1 MALSFLRH
9 PLTRDLDLNDPRST
23 VFRKHIIREKR
34 FLRRVYQEWY
44 QWIAGELTGTGGP
57 VLEIGSGGGFLK
69 EYVPGLITSEVFHI
83 SGVDIVLD
91 GCVLPFERASLGA
104 IVMVD
109 VFHHLPDVRAFLGE
123 AQRCLKPGGKVT
135 MVEPWITPWSRVI
148 YRHVHHEPLDQHAV
162 QWAFLRT
169 GPLSGANIALP
180 WIVFHRDRQ
189 KFERLFAGLA
199 IEKIVVEM
207 PFRYLLSGGVSL
219 RSLMPGI
226 LYGFWACL
234 EQWLSP
240 LNRAI
245 GMFSRI
251 VVRSV
256 PAAAHLDAADKGHS
270 G

>member
-1 MALSFLRH
+1 MLLSFLRH
-9 PLTRDLDLNDPRST
+9 PLTRDLDLNDPRAT
-23 VFRKHIIREKR
+23 VFRKRIIREKR

-44 QWIAGELTGTGGP
+44 QWIAGELTGTEGP

-69 EYVPGLITSEVFHI
+69 EYVPGIITSEVFQI
-83 SGVDIVLD
+83 SGVDVVLD
-91 GCVLPFERASLGA
+91 GCVLPFAPACLKA

-109 VFHHLPDVRAFLGE
+109 VFHHLPDAQAFLSE
-123 AQRCLKPGGKVT
+123 AQRCLRPGGKVI
-135 MVEPWITPWSRVI
+135 MVEPWITPWSRLI
-148 YRHVHHEPLDQHAV
+148 YRRVHHEPLDQHAV
-162 QWAFLRT
+162 DWAFSRT

-180 WIVFHRDRQ
+180 WIVFHRDRR

-199 IEKIVVEM
+199 IEQIEVEM

-219 RSLMPGI
+219 RPLMPGV
-226 LYGFWACL
+226 LYWFWARL

-240 LNRAI
+240 FNGTI

-256 PAAAHLDAADKGHS
+256 PAAVHRGEASEGHS